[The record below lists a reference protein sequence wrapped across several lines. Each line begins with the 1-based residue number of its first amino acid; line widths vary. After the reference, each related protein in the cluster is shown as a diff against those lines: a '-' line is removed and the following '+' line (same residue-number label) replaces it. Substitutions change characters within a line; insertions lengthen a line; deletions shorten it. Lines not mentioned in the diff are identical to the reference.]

1 MVLELAS
8 GTGEHVVAFARAFP
22 HLQWQPS
29 DVHPQALGS
38 IAAWVAAEGSANIA
52 RPLAIDVAS
61 VSWPIAQ
68 ADALL
73 AINLV
78 HISPWESSLGLLEG
92 ARRLLA
98 PGAPLILYGPWI
110 ERGMGPAPSNIA
122 FDEDLRRRDPR
133 WGLREVEVF
142 ADEAAARGLDLV
154 ERRVM
159 PANNLMLLFRRRG

>member
-1 MVLELAS
+1 
-8 GTGEHVVAFARAFP
+8 
-22 HLQWQPS
+22 
-29 DVHPQALGS
+29 VHPDALAS
-38 IAAWVAAEGSANIA
+38 IAAWVSAEGGANIA
-52 RPLAIDVAS
+52 PPLALDVAAGE
-61 VSWPIAQ
+61 WPLAR

-78 HISPWESSLGLLEG
+78 HISPWESALGLLDG

-98 PGAPLILYGPWI
+98 PGAPMILYGPWI
-110 ERGMGPAPSNIA
+110 ERGVDPAPSNVA
-122 FDEDLRRRDPR
+122 FDEDLRRRDPE
-133 WGLREVEVF
+133 WGLREVEDF